1 MFNTVSFWGSAVF
14 LVVVVL
20 LLSLFVIVV
29 VLVVVSYIKEKDGK
43 FMFKI
48 QIKSLVYSSVLSSLR
63 ERSK

>member
-1 MFNTVSFWGSAVF
+1 MFDPISFWGSAVF

-20 LLSLFVIVV
+20 LLSLFVVV
-29 VLVVVSYIKEKDGK
+29 VVVVSYIKEKDGK

-48 QIKSLVYSSVLSSLR
+48 QIKSLVYSPVLSSLR

>member
-29 VLVVVSYIKEKDGK
+29 FVVVSYIREKDGK